1 MPKIEASAIER
12 YQNVLQKDP
21 TSQVFAPLA
30 EAYREMGLLKEA
42 EQVALTGV
50 KRHPS
55 FAAGLV
61 VYARI
66 LKDLNR
72 LEECLKYAQKAID
85 LSPENI
91 VAHQLQAEASLLSKR
106 PKEAL
111 KAFKMV
117 LFLNPNSERARKA
130 VAKLESLTADEYED
144 EVFEMSKIAS
154 LKEQFWTP
162 GGVHAGSDGRSRG
175 AGAAGSRTA
184 ASANP
189 ASTNDGEET
198 RGGGAPRAAAGSG
211 GGTARASGKNASPPR
226 ALERMLS
233 LIDAFIV
240 RHDLAKAKLLLSDT
254 QAEFG
259 DHPEIV
265 QRTKL
270 LHSRSGAMMAA
281 PNDEESATPLKPLV
295 SREKAIAQRK
305 LEVLEMMLRRIDE
318 YRQL

>member
-42 EQVALTGV
+42 EQIALTGV
-50 KRHPS
+50 KRHPA

-61 VYARI
+61 VYARV

-72 LEECLKYAQKAID
+72 LEECLKYSQKAIN

-130 VAKLESLTADEYED
+130 VAKLESLTADEYEE

-162 GGVHAGSDGRSRG
+162 ASDARHDSPAKLPVHAGSDGRSRVAG
-175 AGAAGSRTA
+175 TLPQEDASAKAGAAI
-184 ASANP
+184 P
-189 ASTNDGEET
+189 ST
-198 RGGGAPRAAAGSG
+198 GGAKTVA
-211 GGTARASGKNASPPR
+211 PPR

-281 PNDEESATPLKPLV
+281 SSDEDAATPLKPLV

>member
-175 AGAAGSRTA
+175 TGAAGPRATA
-184 ASANP
+184 AP
-189 ASTNDGEET
+189 PD
-198 RGGGAPRAAAGSG
+198 AASG
-211 GGTARASGKNASPPR
+211 GGTARASGKSGSPPR